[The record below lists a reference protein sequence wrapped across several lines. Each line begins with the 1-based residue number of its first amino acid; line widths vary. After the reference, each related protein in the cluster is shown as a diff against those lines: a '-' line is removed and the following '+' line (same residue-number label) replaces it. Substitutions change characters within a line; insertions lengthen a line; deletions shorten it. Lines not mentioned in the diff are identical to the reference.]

1 MLDLSVVRT
10 DKKTVITALNKRGI
24 DASTLIDNALSADE
38 KRRGLQTS
46 LDQKLA
52 LANALAKEIGDLHKS
67 GNIAQ
72 ANQKKEK
79 TSALKSETKELQ
91 TKLSQKES
99 ELHELLCPSQISHT
113 L

>member
-10 DKKTVITALNKRGI
+10 DKETVITALNKRGI

-38 KRRGLQTS
+38 KRRGLQTN

-52 LANALAKEIGDLHKS
+52 LANALAKEIGELYKI
-67 GNIAQ
+67 GNLAQ
-72 ANQKKEK
+72 ANQKNYKRNSRK
-79 TSALKSETKELQ
+79 
-91 TKLSQKES
+91 QKVN
-99 ELHELLCPSQISHT
+99 CMNCCVPSQIFLT